1 MSKTAL
7 IVIDVQQGMFA
18 SPEQQPHDGD
28 AVLSRIAGL
37 VSRARE
43 SATPLIFVQH
53 DGGAGDPLEKPGE
66 GWKVHSGTGY
76 HESDIVV
83 EKRHC
88 DAFQDTELKDRLA
101 DMAVSTVVLAGM
113 MTEYCVD
120 TTCRRAF
127 SLGYDVVLA
136 SDAHTTFSKPHIG
149 AEQIIRHHNE
159 VLGGGFAKARSAAEI
174 DFKQYETLT

>member
-1 MSKTAL
+1 MTVL
-7 IVIDVQQGMFA
+7 IVIDVQRGMFA
-18 SPEQQPHDGD
+18 SPEQQPHDGN
-28 AVLSRIAGL
+28 AVLARIAGL
-37 VSRARE
+37 VARARE
-43 SATPLIFVQH
+43 SEAPLIFVRH
-53 DGGAGDPLEKPGE
+53 DGGAGHPLEKPGE
-66 GWKVHSGTGY
+66 GWEVHPGTGY
-76 HESDIVV
+76 RDGDAVV

-88 DAFQDTELKDRLA
+88 DAFQDTDLHERLA
-101 DMAVSTVVLAGM
+101 GLGVSRVVLTGM

-136 SDAHTTFSKPHIG
+136 NDAHTTFSKPHIN

-159 VLGGGFAKARSAAEI
+159 VLGGDFAKARPAAEI